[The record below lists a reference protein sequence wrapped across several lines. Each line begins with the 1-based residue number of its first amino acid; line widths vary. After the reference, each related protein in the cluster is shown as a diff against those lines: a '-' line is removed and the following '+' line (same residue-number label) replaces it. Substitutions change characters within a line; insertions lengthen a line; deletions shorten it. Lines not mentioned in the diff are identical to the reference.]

1 MSTCPDSRLTSAA
14 HRRHPRRNSNFCLPV
29 EISHEYLL
37 TEYSHK
43 YTLES
48 SSRIAAAAGLA
59 VRRVWSDPRDW
70 FSVLL
75 LEPA

>member
-1 MSTCPDSRLTSAA
+1 MAEHSRIEMHLVATRDQRFRVAGEA
-14 HRRHPRRNSNFCLPV
+14 FHIARG
-29 EISHEYLL
+29 EYLL

-43 YTLES
+43 YTLEAAG
-48 SSRIAAAAGLA
+48 RLAAAAGLD

-75 LEPA
+75 LEPL